1 MGKSPVAA
9 VTPGELNQLF
19 DSAHASVFRLER
31 LQTYAVPADDAS
43 LLAFRSGGPRPERS
57 VRTNAFLRRVARS
70 TIDIGVAWSR
80 VRLVEWPLTEY
91 TRWELLG
98 YVESQAA
105 GEEIRLAKAGLVEDV
120 VAGVPDFWL
129 FDAGTAD
136 ARAVLMHYAS
146 DGSLLDRE
154 LVADPAEVA
163 RLATVKAETMRRSV
177 SLNEFLARG
186 SAGADA

>member
-1 MGKSPVAA
+1 M
-9 VTPGELNQLF
+9 TPEELNQLF
-19 DSAHASVFRLER
+19 DSAHTSVFRLER

-43 LLAFRSGGPRPERS
+43 MVAFRTGAPRPERS
-57 VRTNAFLRRVARS
+57 VRTNAFLRRVAVR
-70 TIDIGVAWSR
+70 TLTAGVAWSR

-105 GEEIRLAKAGLVEDV
+105 GEEIRLVDARQVEDV
-120 VAGVPDFWL
+120 VAGEPDFWL
-129 FDAGTAD
+129 FDASTPD

-146 DGSLLDRE
+146 DGRLVERE

-163 RLATVKAETMRRSV
+163 RLATVKDETVRRSV
-177 SLNEFLARG
+177 SLNEFLARL
-186 SAGADA
+186 SAGTDA